1 MKMNLKKMSKSAD
14 DSIFDE
20 LIAKCESKMSS
31 PFKKEVAVAE
41 VEPEIEEEMDEAGEP
56 KEELSSDDM
65 EQLIELYNQ
74 MKNKEG

>member
-31 PFKKEVAVAE
+31 PFKKEAVVE
-41 VEPEIEEEMDEAGEP
+41 VEPEVEEEMSVEGDEP